1 VWFVPVPPCEET
13 TLPKILVIEDDS
25 GICDLISYILEMEG
39 HTVVSPEDG
48 INGVACHR
56 AEMPDLVITDM
67 IMPEQGGAETII
79 KIRQETPDAR
89 IIAISTGG
97 SLDGTHPL
105 IAAKELGVMEILHKP
120 FTVAQL
126 IDCVTRTLDRVLV
139 QNNEHASTIA

>member
-1 VWFVPVPPCEET
+1 M
-13 TLPKILVIEDDS
+13 PKILVIEDDS
-25 GICDLISYILEMEG
+25 RIRDLISYILEMEG
-39 HTVVSPEDG
+39 HSVVSAEDG
-48 INGVACHR
+48 IKGVACYR

-89 IIAISTGG
+89 IIAVSTGG
-97 SLDGTHPL
+97 RLDGTHPL
-105 IAAKELGVMEILHKP
+105 IPAKELGVMETLHKP

-139 QNNEHASTIA
+139 QNNQHASMIA